1 MLFPPLCICFSIS
14 QLSKELYPATT
25 PLLTPNKPSL
35 ALVFS
40 HSPHDSL
47 IDKKNSLALPPPILP
62 LTRLHALFI
71 GVFKSHIGLAWI
83 VRCLKRGAL
92 SISLQRIS
100 PLAGPRP
107 LGFYACVPGCES
119 ECTLS
124 QVDRAFIHSTL
135 KVCRRLAAIAI
146 TVSASVCLPLSLA
159 LSLSLRPIFQP
170 GMLACATSSQGFG
183 PLTCRLWGIRRART
197 EEDEGERGTSQSG
210 ALEGSTRFAG
220 AASLRI
226 TQR

>member
-1 MLFPPLCICFSIS
+1 MMLFPPLCICFSIS
-14 QLSKELYPATT
+14 QLSKEFYPAAPPASPST
-25 PLLTPNKPSL
+25 PPNKPSL
-35 ALVFS
+35 VLVFS

-92 SISLQRIS
+92 SISLQRTS
-100 PLAGPRP
+100 PLPGPRP
-107 LGFYACVPGCES
+107 LGLYACVPGCES

-135 KVCRRLAAIAI
+135 KVCRWLAAIAI
-146 TVSASVCLPLSLA
+146 TVSASVCLPLSLL
-159 LSLSLRPIFQP
+159 LSVPSFSLR
-170 GMLACATSSQGFG
+170 C
-183 PLTCRLWGIRRART
+183 
-197 EEDEGERGTSQSG
+197 
-210 ALEGSTRFAG
+210 
-220 AASLRI
+220 
-226 TQR
+226 

>member
-1 MLFPPLCICFSIS
+1 M
-14 QLSKELYPATT
+14 
-25 PLLTPNKPSL
+25 
-35 ALVFS
+35 LVFS

-92 SISLQRIS
+92 SISLQRTS
-100 PLAGPRP
+100 PLPGPRP

-135 KVCRRLAAIAI
+135 KVCRWLAAIAI
-146 TVSASVCLPLSLA
+146 TVSASVCLLLSLFC
-159 LSLSLRPIFQP
+159 SLSHLSACDVSMRNKQP
-170 GMLACATSSQGFG
+170 
-183 PLTCRLWGIRRART
+183 RLWPFDRQTVGNKTSENRRRRRRKRNKS
-197 EEDEGERGTSQSG
+197 EWCPRRVNSV
-210 ALEGSTRFAG
+210 AG

-226 TQR
+226 AQRWA

>member
-14 QLSKELYPATT
+14 QLSKELYPAAS
-25 PLLTPNKPSL
+25 PPPSNKPSS

-83 VRCLKRGAL
+83 VRCLKLGAL

-100 PLAGPRP
+100 PLPGPRP

-135 KVCRRLAAIAI
+135 KVCRWLAAIAI

-159 LSLSLRPIFQP
+159 LCPIFQP

-183 PLTCRLWGIRRART
+183 PLTGRLWGIRRVRT

-210 ALEGSTRFAG
+210 ALEGSTWLLA
-220 AASLRI
+220 LPH
-226 TQR
+226 